1 MVAGLAG
8 EVASRTVL
16 AKEKGLTKAVLA
28 KVVPAKVAGAE
39 VAVADEVAEG
49 VVVVA
54 ATGADT
60 TVATTTAEG
69 GTWAGAVTTEVAVP
83 NLPDLKTMLVFF
95 FLPVS
100 LLSSSTCFL
109 SSVFLK
115 WQESIR
121 QPILLPPPPAP
132 HHAAPLSV
140 TLTCTYYYRWMRCLA
155 IKSRVQP

>member
-1 MVAGLAG
+1 MVAGVAG

-100 LLSSSTCFL
+100 LLYSSTCFL